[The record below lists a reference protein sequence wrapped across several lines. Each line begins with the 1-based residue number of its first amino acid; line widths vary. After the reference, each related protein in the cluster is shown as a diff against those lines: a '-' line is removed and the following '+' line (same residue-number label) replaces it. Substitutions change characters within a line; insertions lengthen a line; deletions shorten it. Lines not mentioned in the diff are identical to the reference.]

1 MINISLT
8 SEAQGVTIMSNRLTL
23 SAMVLL
29 LLISGVNAL
38 GSSVDGV
45 WAMELTDNI
54 SRHLDL
60 ELFQI
65 SMVIPSENGSDII
78 SNKGDLVFGHGQITT
93 ETIPLTIVAGGFVH
107 GDKLDL
113 YLNPIGGNDPR
124 YYGLK
129 LTINTPPRGLCCNT
143 ATGKYEIYR
152 GFTTEVTGFISGS
165 ELPPVLVRES
175 EGVYGDTHPPFKKGL
190 S

>member
-1 MINISLT
+1 
-8 SEAQGVTIMSNRLTL
+8 MSSRLTL
-23 SAMVLL
+23 SAIVLL
-29 LLISGVNAL
+29 LLISGVNAM

-93 ETIPLTIVAGGFVH
+93 KTIPLTIVAGGFVH
-107 GDKLDL
+107 GDLGLRSGPRNRIFDRFGPSHGRL
-113 YLNPIGGNDPR
+113 CSGRHRIGNG
-124 YYGLK
+124 G
-129 LTINTPPRGLCCNT
+129 RGGRST
-143 ATGKYEIYR
+143 ASPFVGPKGI
-152 GFTTEVTGFISGS
+152 G
-165 ELPPVLVRES
+165 VRM
-175 EGVYGDTHPPFKKGL
+175 
-190 S
+190 